1 MTLTTGQMKA
11 TELLTGLIASARQDV
26 SGGNFVGA
34 EGGISCELELETGDR
49 FVVVVQWIGDRE
61 ADA

>member
-34 EGGISCELELETGDR
+34 EGGISCELDR